1 MSWKHEK
8 SKFNTAGRWLA
19 WSGVLALV
27 SVGGWLTYF
36 LAVNRP
42 AEPVPV
48 SLITALRRNIE
59 TTITEGGTVELR
71 EQRTIKSPTA
81 GAVEQVQVKPGQ
93 RVKSGQVLLTL
104 RYPERSIALAKQ
116 QLQIQQETLTLARN
130 SQKISE
136 AQEQVEAE
144 ERKLRQLTPLLQEGA
159 IAQQQVQEQE
169 DAVREAKATLR
180 DAQLE
185 AQTTAIELQ
194 SRQLERLGIQQ
205 QLRDTIVT
213 APLDGVVLGINVKD
227 GDGVELRT
235 NLLTLG
241 DPRQVLVKLQLSTLN
256 AAKVRLGQIARVSAI
271 GPNAQ
276 TFIGRV
282 QSLGLQA
289 ITAEENQKQEGGG
302 SQSQSDQPTVP
313 ATVQLDTPT
322 QKLIPGSRVN
332 VEIVVEQRQN
342 VVVLNTEAIGRSGPH
357 AFVWVR
363 DRENKAEKRQV
374 SLGLEGLMTQEV
386 TSGLRPGEQVI
397 LPTPELQLQP
407 GMPVI
412 SQTDPKSQPSPSP

>member
-19 WSGVLALV
+19 WSGVLAVV
-27 SVGGWLTYF
+27 SVGGWLTYL

-48 SLITALRRNIE
+48 PLLTALRSNIE
-59 TTITEGGTVELR
+59 TIINEGGTVELR
-71 EQRTIKSPTA
+71 EQRTIKSPTE
-81 GAVEQVQVKPGQ
+81 GAVEEVLVKPGQ

-116 QLQIQQETLTLARN
+116 QLQIQQQMLTLARN

-136 AQEQVEAE
+136 AQEQVAAE
-144 ERKLRQLTPLLQEGA
+144 ERKLQQLTPLLQEGA
-159 IAQQQVQEQE
+159 IAQQQIQEQE

-185 AQTTAIELQ
+185 AQTSAVELQ
-194 SRQLERLGIQQ
+194 SRKLERQGIQQ
-205 QLRDTIVT
+205 QLRDTVVT
-213 APLDGVVLGINVKD
+213 APLDGVVLGVNVED

-256 AAKVRLGQIARVSAI
+256 AAKVRINQIARVSAI
-271 GPNAQ
+271 GPKAQ

-289 ITAEENQKQEGGG
+289 MTAQENQQQEGG
-302 SQSQSDQPTVP
+302 SQSQSNQPTVP

-322 QKLIPGSRVN
+322 DKLIPGSRVN

-342 VVVLNTEAIGRSGPH
+342 VVVLNTEAIDRSGSQP
-357 AFVWVR
+357 FVWVR
-363 DRENKAEKRQV
+363 DRENKAQKRPV
-374 SLGLEGLMTQEV
+374 TLGLEGLMTQEV
-386 TSGLRPGEQVI
+386 TSGLRSGEQVI
-397 LPTPELQLQP
+397 LPSPELQLQP

-412 SQTDPKSQPSPSP
+412 PQSHPKSQSSPSP